1 MTQTATWTTTYRVPN
16 ALASDTEESVVGTQ
30 WHQEASMQLA
40 DMLCDVAARRGAAWG
55 VCEWIALIGL
65 RHEDGTSYDPKPD
78 VMVLRHPLVS
88 GSLASVRLDQVGA
101 PLFIAEMASDST
113 KSNDQGDKK
122 RAYAAIGVA
131 EYIVFDPDGS
141 VLPEPLM
148 AWRLRDGI
156 YAPWTPGTD
165 GWWHSTAL
173 DVAFQ
178 PGRPLVRVRD
188 RDGTELAPS
197 SLVRQQA
204 RELQQRLAEE
214 ERARA
219 DLEELVRRYRL
230 QLDAQD
236 SEQ

>member
-1 MTQTATWTTTYRVPN
+1 MVQTATWSTTYRVPN
-16 ALASDTEESVVGTQ
+16 TLASDTEESVAGTQ
-30 WHQEASMQLA
+30 WHQEASWQLA
-40 DMLCDVAARRGAAWG
+40 DMLRDVAARRGATWG

-65 RHEDGTSYDPKPD
+65 RYEDGTSYDPKPD
-78 VMVLRHPLVS
+78 VMVLRQPLSS

-131 EYIVFDPDGS
+131 EYMVFDPDGS
-141 VLPEPLM
+141 LLPEPLM

-156 YAPWTPGTD
+156 YAPWAPGAD
-165 GWWHSTAL
+165 GWWHSTVL

-178 PGRPLVRVRD
+178 PGRPFVRVRD
-188 RDGTELAPS
+188 RDGMELAPS
-197 SLVRQQA
+197 SAVRQQA

-230 QLDAQD
+230 QLGTPDA
-236 SEQ
+236 EQ